1 MLQFLKKDNPL
12 LLPLLFVLAILLWI
26 NEIIN
31 PIYNL
36 GVYEKSPMP
45 LYQLVLMLPVKASW
59 WISIIACLIVLIQGF
74 LLNNLSS
81 KFRLINEG
89 TYLPGILFVVIVSS
103 VHQLHQLNPLIFAN
117 IFLLL
122 ALHFIFPTYRIEK
135 TVDPFYVSMFL
146 ISTGSL
152 FYFPM
157 IFFVIALFYFML
169 NTRSFYWREWVV
181 AVLGL
186 ITPYVFAFSVFF
198 MRRNMLDLVKTMQ
211 YQLSENAST
220 NVLDVR
226 YIAFFIFMSMVM
238 ISGSFYLYR
247 NVLKKVVTKKYYSLL
262 FFLWLLTFTMYLIF
276 PSMYIESIYFFA
288 IPFSFYIAN
297 NLISTKSRLAE
308 NVILFGSIILLIV
321 VNYI

>member
-220 NVLDVR
+220 NVLDIR

-308 NVILFGSIILLIV
+308 NVILFGSIILIIV

>member
-89 TYLPGILFVVIVSS
+89 TYLPGILFVVIISS

-157 IFFVIALFYFML
+157 IFFAIALFYFML

-198 MRRNMLDLVKTMQ
+198 MRRNMLDLVNTMQ
-211 YQLSENAST
+211 FQLSENAST

-308 NVILFGSIILLIV
+308 NVILFGSIILIIV

>member
-89 TYLPGILFVVIVSS
+89 TYLPGILFVVIISS

-157 IFFVIALFYFML
+157 IFFAIALFYFML

-308 NVILFGSIILLIV
+308 NVILFGSIILIIV

>member
-308 NVILFGSIILLIV
+308 NVILFGSIILIIV